1 MLCRTQANTL
11 QKDTVGVSY
20 TYSSDGTRLTKTVNG
35 VKTSYTWDGAQLVSQ
50 TTTGGDTLYFI
61 YHGDSRVAVEYKGNT
76 YYYIYNLQGD
86 VVGLVNSS
94 GNTVVSYTYDAWG
107 NPESI
112 SGSMAST
119 LGAANPFRY
128 RSYYFDTESGLYYL
142 MSRYYDPVV
151 GRFLNADSAI
161 STGQGPIGDNM
172 FAYCLN
178 NPVNMID
185 PGGVSPEAIRKI
197 GSLGLLA
204 TICATVIGGP
214 AAGTA
219 VAMLACVAVSLA
231 YTDGS
236 SALQIPDVEVNIIP
250 FPTPP
255 QNNNDNKVEGPVPI
269 VPPMSLGTGGLPNS
283 NPSTSKT
290 PETKKGMFYIADV
303 VKGKWQIR
311 SGPYTADQLLLALT
325 TYDAAG
331 VYGKNQAWGFYTQL
345 ESDAARM
352 MGLISGGYIGPEGK
366 RGQYLHY
373 HSVGHQTHLVYN
385 TYSHFHAWFG
395 QILT

>member
-1 MLCRTQANTL
+1 M
-11 QKDTVGVSY
+11 
-20 TYSSDGTRLTKTVNG
+20 
-35 VKTSYTWDGAQLVSQ
+35 
-50 TTTGGDTLYFI
+50 
-61 YHGDSRVAVEYKGNT
+61 
-76 YYYIYNLQGD
+76 
-86 VVGLVNSS
+86 NSS

-107 NPESI
+107 NPESTT
-112 SGSMAST
+112 GSMAST

-269 VPPMSLGTGGLPNS
+269 VPPVPTPKPKPDTE
-283 NPSTSKT
+283 NPSDRGGYFGAKIVDGRIKYLTGPMSASQAT
-290 PETKKGMFYIADV
+290 NWVYTTIASQNY
-303 VKGKWQIR
+303 GKRDIW
-311 SGPYTADQLLLALT
+311 
-325 TYDAAG
+325 G
-331 VYGKNQAWGFYTQL
+331 VYTL
-345 ESDAARM
+345 EELDAYNLAR
-352 MGLISGGYIGPEGK
+352 LLGGYNEPVGPEYDKAGH
-366 RGQYLHY
+366 YYHY
-373 HSVGHQTHLVYN
+373 HPYERKYFYQNGVNLHLWYGVPVY
-385 TYSHFHAWFG
+385 
-395 QILT
+395 